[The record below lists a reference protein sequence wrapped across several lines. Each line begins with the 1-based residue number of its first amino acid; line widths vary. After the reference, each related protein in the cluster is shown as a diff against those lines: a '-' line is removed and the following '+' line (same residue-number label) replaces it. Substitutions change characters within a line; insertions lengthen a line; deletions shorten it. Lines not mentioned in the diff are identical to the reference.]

1 MFGSLAKITHQAVLA
16 PESPFICS
24 KVRVAV
30 LLLGASSTVF
40 AASDQDLFRERL
52 PLQSPGARIGQR
64 SNFGLTQDVTEDLPR
79 WIEPI
84 NGARALSVLGLI
96 RDASNYAILRSATVR
111 EAAAAFRAS
120 SQDVRE
126 AQAAKYPQVSLEVT
140 SRYSQA
146 PASSYAQ
153 SLRGTPYYVA
163 TASVPVYD
171 FGRIAG
177 QVGSKVA
184 SYDAQGERLRSAR
197 ETISGETLIA
207 LIELARSR
215 ALISATDRYLAR
227 MDQLARIVSELVRED
242 RGRSSELTQ
251 VQSRLLQASLARSAL
266 ESRLRETE
274 ISIVKL
280 VGEDPEAKNL
290 ARDASSETVIGL
302 FIVPPPLESLLS
314 ELDHHPLIRQL
325 LLEEEAQSQFAGS
338 LSSARLPQI
347 NVVAGRT
354 PINPG
359 ATTQYLDFA
368 GVTMSL
374 QLYRGGGD
382 IAAERGAR
390 ERALATRERRDQT
403 ERDLTARVRLS
414 FQNATYQLTRAEEY
428 LQLLKMSDRIRKDFY
443 EQWGQLGRR
452 SLFELLSAEGDY
464 HSTYLAWVNS
474 IHDSAVSQVRMRSDS
489 GTLLGWLGLPE

>member
-1 MFGSLAKITHQAVLA
+1 MFGITHRAISAAAV
-16 PESPFICS
+16 SVICS
-24 KVRVAV
+24 KVRLAV
-30 LLLGASSTVF
+30 LLLGVASTVF

-52 PLQSPGARIGQR
+52 PLQPPGSRTAQR
-64 SNFGLTQDVTEDLPR
+64 LNFGLPQDVAEDLSKS
-79 WIEPI
+79 IEPV

-96 RDASNYAILRSATVR
+96 RNASNYAVLRSATVR
-111 EAAAAFRAS
+111 EAAASFRAA

-146 PASSYAQ
+146 PISSYAQ

-163 TASVPVYD
+163 TASLPVYD

-177 QVGSKVA
+177 QVGSKLA

-197 ETISGETLIA
+197 ETVSGETLIV
-207 LIELARSR
+207 LIELARAR

-227 MDQLARIVSELVRED
+227 MDQLARMISELVRED

-251 VQSRLLQASLARSAL
+251 VQSRLLQASVARSAL

-274 ISIVKL
+274 ISIVKM
-280 VGEDPEAKNL
+280 VGDDPDAKNL
-290 ARDASSETVIGL
+290 VRDASSEAVIGL

-325 LLEEEAQSQFAGS
+325 LAEEEAQSQFAGS
-338 LSSARLPQI
+338 ISSARLPQI

-374 QLYRGGGD
+374 SLYRGGGD
-382 IAAERGAR
+382 VAAERSAR
-390 ERALATRERRDQT
+390 ERALSTRERRDQT

-414 FQNATYQLTRAEEY
+414 FQNATYQLSRAEEY
-428 LQLLKMSDRIRKDFY
+428 IQLLKISDRIRKDFY

-464 HSTYLAWVNS
+464 HSTQLAWVNC
-474 IHDSAVSQVRMRSDS
+474 IHDSAIAQIRMRADS
-489 GTLLGWLGLPE
+489 GTLLVWLGLPE

>member
-1 MFGSLAKITHQAVLA
+1 
-16 PESPFICS
+16 
-24 KVRVAV
+24 
-30 LLLGASSTVF
+30 
-40 AASDQDLFRERL
+40 
-52 PLQSPGARIGQR
+52 
-64 SNFGLTQDVTEDLPR
+64 
-79 WIEPI
+79 
-84 NGARALSVLGLI
+84 
-96 RDASNYAILRSATVR
+96 
-111 EAAAAFRAS
+111 
-120 SQDVRE
+120 
-126 AQAAKYPQVSLEVT
+126 
-140 SRYSQA
+140 
-146 PASSYAQ
+146 
-153 SLRGTPYYVA
+153 
-163 TASVPVYD
+163 
-171 FGRIAG
+171 
-177 QVGSKVA
+177 
-184 SYDAQGERLRSAR
+184 
-197 ETISGETLIA
+197 
-207 LIELARSR
+207 
-215 ALISATDRYLAR
+215 
-227 MDQLARIVSELVRED
+227 
-242 RGRSSELTQ
+242 
-251 VQSRLLQASLARSAL
+251 
-266 ESRLRETE
+266 
-274 ISIVKL
+274 
-280 VGEDPEAKNL
+280 
-290 ARDASSETVIGL
+290 
-302 FIVPPPLESLLS
+302 LESLLS